1 MDVVQS
7 AGRSEPMTRI
17 LYLITGTAVGGAER
31 TLADICRRLDRN
43 RYLPT
48 VLSLK
53 KDGPLARQIRDSGV
67 EVLSLNMREAAD
79 MISAVEFALG
89 LWRIPRLLGGR
100 SFDILHSFLYRA
112 NLFGRLAAPR
122 CGIGKVV
129 NSVRVT
135 PEEESSLMR
144 RIDGRTI
151 GRADAVC
158 VLSES
163 LGRSLGIRLAIPPH
177 KVHVIPNGVD
187 TDAADAALRE
197 GRAGARSHFGLSPA
211 DMVVAAVGRLHRQKG
226 FSTLLEAFRPFAL
239 EHPRGRLI
247 VAGEGPER
255 TVLEEKAGALGIA
268 PQVTFL
274 GGLPSTWPLLAA
286 ADIFVLSSLYEGMP
300 NALLEAMAAR
310 LPVVATDRGAVPDM
324 IVDGREGFIVPPE
337 DPAALQA
344 ALDRLAW
351 SADLRRTMGDRGRHR
366 VEEDFR
372 PEAVIEKLDRLY
384 GKLLVDGET
393 GL

>member
-1 MDVVQS
+1 
-7 AGRSEPMTRI
+7 MTRI

-31 TLADICRRLDRN
+31 TLADICRRLDRD

-53 KDGPLARQIRDSGV
+53 KEGPLAARIRSFGV
-67 EVLSLNMREAAD
+67 EVLSLKMREAAD
-79 MISAVEFALG
+79 TISAAEFALG
-89 LWRIPRLLGGR
+89 LWRVPRLLGSR

-144 RIDGRTI
+144 RIDRGTI
-151 GRADAVC
+151 GRVDAVC
-158 VLSES
+158 VLS
-163 LGRSLGIRLAIPPH
+163 RSLGASLGSRLDIPPR

-187 TDAADAALRE
+187 TAAADAALAG
-197 GRAGARSHFGLSPA
+197 GRAEARSQFGLSPA

-239 EHPRGRLI
+239 EHPRGRLL

-255 TVLEEKAGALGIA
+255 TMLEEKADSLRIS

-274 GGLPSTWPLLAA
+274 GRLSSTWPLLAA
-286 ADIFVLSSLYEGMP
+286 ADMFVLSSLYEGMP

-310 LPVVATDRGAVPDM
+310 LPVVATDRGAVPEM
-324 IVDGREGFIVPPE
+324 ITDGREGFVVPPE
-337 DPAALQA
+337 DPAALGG

-351 SADLRRTMGDRGRHR
+351 SADLRRTMGDRGRRR

-372 PEAVIEKLDRLY
+372 PEAVVGKLDRLY
-384 GKLLVDGET
+384 GKLLADRDSS
-393 GL
+393 L